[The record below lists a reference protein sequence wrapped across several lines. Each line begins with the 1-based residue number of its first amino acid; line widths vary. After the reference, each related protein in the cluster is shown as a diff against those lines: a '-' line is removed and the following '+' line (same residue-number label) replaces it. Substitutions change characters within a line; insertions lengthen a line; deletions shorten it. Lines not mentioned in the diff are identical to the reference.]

1 MPTIAPA
8 PQTTLRPNDASIGL
22 IAWIEQQRVFLP
34 LKGVECRFT
43 VRGGIVEVELDQI
56 FHQDNPVPVDCQ
68 YLFPLPGDAAVYR
81 CELNVNSRVLT
92 AKVLE
97 REEAVKLA
105 KEMKQAGH
113 RTALVESERDNLFT
127 LSLGNVQ
134 RGDLIVVRLSYIQ
147 PFQSSGGVSSL
158 DIPLCPGVRY
168 IPGTP
173 LLRANRGAGPEDDTD
188 EVPDASRI
196 TTPRIDKLHPDAA
209 YVSIEGRFDAFAV
222 KPGTINSPSHQVA
235 SANQGSMIAVRLVDL
250 DQVPDQDFALR
261 WQDALVDSLQ
271 PRGWAQ
277 CQGNHTYALL
287 ELRAP
292 EPPADC
298 VPEPMD
304 FYFMLDRSGSMSGL
318 KWEKAVQAFRETL
331 NTLRDGDRVWL
342 TVFESKYLDFDRQ
355 PVSPAQ
361 MLGDPLLWEAL
372 NLGTTGGTEIVPAL
386 SHVLKQVERFSSKRR
401 ASLLLLTDAQVGN
414 DEAVLQTCAR
424 IPRLPIHCF
433 GIDIALND
441 ALLKALARQQGG
453 SFHSIHPND
462 DIIGIVAGLAGGI
475 RSPVLTDV
483 SLSEGWEIADG
494 ELQDL
499 HAGQV
504 QHVLARSQSVSTEIR
519 VTGNDRTGQPTE
531 FTVILDPVTENS
543 PHLLWC
549 RRRINHLLARA
560 QTKEAIELSK
570 ASNLVCRATA
580 FFAWDEQE
588 KVVVATKTVVQPA
601 LELAARAEQSLI
613 LNCRVPAFDA
623 EVVQREMMQREMM
636 QREMMQRE
644 ALQESNRTYEPP
656 RTPRRAIGPRYK
668 DSNAIVEAARR
679 FTGELHEC
687 ASRFASEVGRDDI
700 QLGSRL
706 LTSLGFDSP
715 LQRMTELCERLE
727 KMLDR
732 LKTLEQR
739 RLELSCDDHAAHDL
753 LRSLLVSRRIEMELA
768 ELKREIDLIQDA
780 LRRLLQQ
787 TIDW

>member
-287 ELRAP
+287 ELRA
-292 EPPADC
+292 
-298 VPEPMD
+298 
-304 FYFMLDRSGSMSGL
+304 
-318 KWEKAVQAFRETL
+318 
-331 NTLRDGDRVWL
+331 TLRDGDRVWL

-549 RRRINHLLARA
+549 RRRINHLLAKA

-623 EVVQREMMQREMM
+623 EVVQREMMQREMMQREMMQREMM